1 MATRT
6 IHPPITIGQ
15 RFERL
20 LVIEEASP
28 YIWKCHRHR
37 RWKCQCDCG
46 NVIVAH
52 DNNLKRRTVLSCG
65 CWTLDRLT
73 KHGHNNVGKTT
84 KTYRA
89 WQAMK
94 SRCYNQKVACYD
106 RYGGR
111 GIRVC
116 DRWLES
122 FENFLSDMGE
132 CPPGLSL
139 DRLDNS
145 GNYEPENCE
154 WRSRV
159 DQTNNRR
166 SNVYIEWQG
175 KKMTLADAARFV
187 GLPYYVVR
195 SRISDHGWSSEK
207 ALTTPV
213 APNGGRYIKSND

>member
-122 FENFLSDMGE
+122 FENFL
-132 CPPGLSL
+132 
-139 DRLDNS
+139 
-145 GNYEPENCE
+145 
-154 WRSRV
+154 
-159 DQTNNRR
+159 
-166 SNVYIEWQG
+166 
-175 KKMTLADAARFV
+175 
-187 GLPYYVVR
+187 VVR